1 MKSWEKETKKK
12 FTKILINHLKEKLD
26 KSNPEDNL
34 YNQLEYKRIVTLIE
48 REKNNNFL
56 KRFSKEIED
65 NIMTLKVSFKNKSK
79 TIKILGNTKLKD
91 LSFLIQEKFN
101 LDSCHL
107 YEFETSR
114 FAFAQ
119 SPYFSSWVSK
129 SNLDGAQEPKHAP
142 DFSPRVLDIG
152 KYKYGPKCDEWEEIF
167 DYLDNYRLDYAINAS
182 NLNVRDHIKFL
193 FDFGDNLKFDI
204 EIIEIKTWSKNE
216 RI

>member
-56 KRFSKEIED
+56 KRFSKEIKD
-65 NIMTLKVSFKNKSK
+65 SFIILKVSFENKSE
-79 TIKILGNTKLKD
+79 TIKVLGNIKLKD
-91 LSFLIQEKFN
+91 LSFLIQEKFD

-107 YEFETSR
+107 YEF
-114 FAFAQ
+114 
-119 SPYFSSWVSK
+119 
-129 SNLDGAQEPKHAP
+129 G
-142 DFSPRVLDIG
+142 IG

-167 DYLDNYRLDYAINAS
+167 DHLDNYRLDYAINAS
-182 NLNVRDHIKFL
+182 DLKIGNHIKFL
-193 FDFGDNLKFDI
+193 FDFGDNLEFDI
-204 EIIEIKTWSKNE
+204 EIKEINMRE
-216 RI
+216 EE